1 MAVKTLVLNGKA
13 RGEERMGTN
22 MEGIR
27 LSEGNEDELIEEE
40 DTVCMKIKS
49 EESNED
55 KNNYENLQMW
65 GEKRK
70 SRIMM
75 KV

>member
-1 MAVKTLVLNGKA
+1 
-13 RGEERMGTN
+13 MGTN

-27 LSEGNEDELIEEE
+27 VREGNEDELIEEE
-40 DTVCMKIKS
+40 DTVSMKKIQG

-65 GEKRK
+65 GGKRK
-70 SRIMM
+70 SRIMT
-75 KV
+75 KT